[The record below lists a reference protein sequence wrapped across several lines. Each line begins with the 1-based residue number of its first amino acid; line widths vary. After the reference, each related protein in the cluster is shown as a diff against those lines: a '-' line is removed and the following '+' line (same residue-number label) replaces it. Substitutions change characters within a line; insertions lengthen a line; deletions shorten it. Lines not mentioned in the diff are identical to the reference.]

1 MKKIVS
7 MVLVLCVVMSF
18 GFVYA
23 DGMEGNTYTFESVK
37 STAVF
42 SSEGTHKNLKGVDIL
57 LFDAPVK
64 MMISGDALNG
74 MLCKINVTQLNDTE
88 FECMLPENMAA
99 VSQIFNEGNFPET
112 EIPEGAYL
120 LFLDS
125 AEGGY
130 STLIIIVG
138 ELKIY
143 NIKSAL
149 GENVKFSPWAESE
162 LLQAHMGN
170 IVTEE
175 LIAGGDF
182 VRNIT
187 RGEFA
192 HIIARVLS
200 NFIDY
205 NKYVDSLGDDYS
217 FKFNDT
223 DGDLQIE
230 FVGNY
235 GIINGIGEGIFDSEG
250 VLTREQAATMLA
262 RMLTVLK
269 PDYEVNS
276 VDIFADDEL
285 ISDWAK
291 ESVYKIAGVKDTLAG
306 YAVMGGVGEGNFS
319 PKTGYTAEQAVIS
332 VKRLFYAVV

>member
-18 GFVYA
+18 ISVYA
-23 DGMEGNTYTFESVK
+23 DGMEGKTYTFDSVK

-64 MMISGDALNG
+64 MTISGDALNG
-74 MLCKINVTQLNDTE
+74 MLCEINVTLLNDTD
-88 FECMLPENMAA
+88 FECMLPENMALA
-99 VSQIFNEGNFPET
+99 SKIFNEGNFPET

-125 AEGGY
+125 AAGGY

-138 ELKIY
+138 EPEIY
-143 NIKSAL
+143 SIKSAL
-149 GENVKFSPWAESE
+149 GENVKVSPWAEGE
-162 LLQAHMGN
+162 LLQAHMGK
-170 IVTEE
+170 IITDE
-175 LIAGGDF
+175 LKANGDF

-192 HIIARVLS
+192 HIIALVLS
-200 NFIDY
+200 NYADY
-205 NKYVDSLGDDYS
+205 NKYADIIGEDYT

-223 DGDLQIE
+223 KGDLKIE
-230 FVGNY
+230 FVSY
-235 GIINGIGEGIFDSEG
+235 FGIINGIAEG
-250 VLTREQAATMLA
+250 VFDPDGELTREQAATMLA
-262 RMLTVLK
+262 RMLTVLS
-269 PDYEVNS
+269 PDFKVNT
-276 VDIFADDEL
+276 VDIFADDAL

-306 YAVMGGVGEGNFS
+306 YAVMGGVGAGLFS
-319 PKTGYTAEQAVIS
+319 PRTGYTVEQALIS
-332 VKRLFYAVV
+332 VKRLFYTVS

>member
-7 MVLVLCVVMSF
+7 VVLVLCVIMN
-18 GFVYA
+18 FVFVFA
-23 DGMEGNTYTFESVK
+23 DGMEGKTYTFESVK

-42 SSEGTHKNLKGVDIL
+42 SSEGTYKNLKGVDIL

-64 MMISGDALNG
+64 MTILGDALNG
-74 MLCKINVTQLNDTE
+74 MLCEINVTLLNDTD
-88 FECMLPENMAA
+88 FECMLPENIAMA
-99 VSQIFNEGNFPET
+99 SKIFNEGKFPET
-112 EIPEGAYL
+112 EISDGAYL

-138 ELKIY
+138 EVKIY

-149 GENVKFSPWAESE
+149 GENVKVSPWAESE

-170 IVTEE
+170 IITDE
-175 LIAGGDF
+175 LIKSGDF

-192 HIIARVLS
+192 HIIALVLS
-200 NFIDY
+200 NFLDY
-205 NKYVDSLGDDYS
+205 NKYVDNIDKNYS

-223 DGDLQIE
+223 DGDLEIE
-230 FVGNY
+230 FVSNC
-235 GIINGIGEGIFDSEG
+235 GIINGIAESVFDPKG

-262 RMLTVLK
+262 RLLNLLS
-269 PDYEVNS
+269 PNFEVNS
-276 VDIFADDEL
+276 VDVFADDVL

-291 ESVYKIAGVKDTLAG
+291 ESVYKIAGVKDNAAG
-306 YAVMGGVGEGNFS
+306 YAVMGGVGDGNFS

-332 VKRLFYAVV
+332 VKRLFYAVS

>member
-7 MVLVLCVVMSF
+7 AILALCIVMSF
-18 GFVYA
+18 TFVYA
-23 DGMEGNTYTFESVK
+23 DGMEGKTYTFESVK

-42 SSEGTHKNLKGVDIL
+42 SSEGTHKKLKGVDIL

-64 MMISGDALNG
+64 MTISGDALNG
-74 MLCKINVTQLNDTE
+74 MLCEINVTLLNDTE

-99 VSQIFNEGNFPET
+99 VSKIFNEGKFPET
-112 EIPEGAYL
+112 EISNGAYL

-130 STLIIIVG
+130 STLVIIVG
-138 ELKIY
+138 EPKIY
-143 NIKSAL
+143 NIKSTL
-149 GENVKFSPWAESE
+149 GENVKVSPWAENE
-162 LLQAHMGN
+162 LLQASMGN
-170 IVTEE
+170 IITDE
-175 LIAGGDF
+175 LIANGDF

-200 NFIDY
+200 NFLDY
-205 NKYVDSLGDDYS
+205 DKYVDDLGNDYS
-217 FKFNDT
+217 LKFSDT
-223 DGDLQIE
+223 DGDLEIE
-230 FVGNY
+230 FVSNC
-235 GIINGIGEGIFDSEG
+235 GIINGIAEGVFDPEG
-250 VLTREQAATMLA
+250 VLTREQAATMLG
-262 RMLTVLK
+262 RMLNVLK

-276 VDIFADDEL
+276 VDVFADDAF
-285 ISDWAK
+285 ISDWAR
-291 ESVYKIAGVKDTLAG
+291 ESVYKIAGVKDTFAG

-332 VKRLFYAVV
+332 VKRLFYAVY